1 MIRKETIQN
10 ITDAARIEEVVG
22 DFVSLKKRGVNYIGL
37 CPFHNEK
44 TASFTVSPA
53 KGFFH
58 CFGCGKGGSSIDFII
73 QHEHLSY
80 PEALKYLAEKYNI
93 EIIDQI
99 QTAEEKQM
107 QSEIESLYSVVT
119 FAQKH
124 FSENLFQTDEGIA
137 IGLTYF
143 TERGF
148 NKDIIRKFQLG
159 FCPPAWDDLTK
170 VAIDNGYKEEYLV
183 KTGLTIKKDDGG
195 HYDRFRDRVIFPIH
209 NLSGRVVGFTGR
221 ILTSDKNKPKY
232 VNSPESEI
240 YNKGKT
246 LYGIFMAKSAIVSQN
261 NCFLVEGNT
270 DVISLFQAGVEN
282 VVASSGTA
290 LTTDQIRLI
299 KKFTPNITILYD
311 GDEAGIKAS
320 LRGIDMVLEEG
331 MNVKIVLFPQGE
343 DPDSYARKHDSTEI
357 KQFINDNSVN
367 FILFKT
373 RLLLDEAQHDPIKK
387 AELIKEIVRTIS
399 LVPDAIHRS
408 TYIRECS
415 EVMQIQ
421 EQSLWN
427 ELNRI
432 IRKRY
437 KKDVADKSGPDS
449 DHNWDEIPEVTE
461 YTAEKQIVQ
470 DPFESILQE
479 RYLIWL
485 LINFGQ
491 EELNL
496 DVPISDYPDKF
507 ETITVLVANYIRQIL
522 TDEEFVFSDEKLQKI
537 YNEYFVQQ
545 DDAEALGPINL
556 ISHSDPDISK
566 TSIEILS
573 QKYHLSDRW
582 QEKYKIFTPR
592 HEDEDRN
599 VLVSDISS
607 TINAIQLK
615 RISRELFAIEEE
627 IKELQ
632 KDNSKTDDMMILLD
646 KFQRK
651 QAIKAKISAQ
661 LGRVIN

>member
-1 MIRKETIQN
+1 M
-10 ITDAARIEEVVG
+10 
-22 DFVSLKKRGVNYIGL
+22 
-37 CPFHNEK
+37 
-44 TASFTVSPA
+44 
-53 KGFFH
+53 
-58 CFGCGKGGSSIDFII
+58 

-148 NKDIIRKFQLG
+148 NKDVVRKFQLG

-170 VAIDNGYKEEYLV
+170 AAIDNGYKEEYLV

-311 GDEAGIKAS
+311 GDEAGLKAS
-320 LRGIDMVLEEG
+320 IRGIDMVLEEG

-387 AELIKEIVRTIS
+387 AELIKEIVRTVS

-432 IRKRY
+432 IRKKY
-437 KKDVADKSGPDS
+437 KRDVADKSGPDS

-461 YTAEKQIVQ
+461 YSAEKQIIQ
-470 DPFESILQE
+470 DPNDSFLAE
-479 RYLIWL
+479 RYLL
-485 LINFGQ
+485 VLVLNYGQ
-491 EELNL
+491 ELTSVER
-496 DVPISDYPDKF
+496 PIPDYPNKTESVDIF
-507 ETITVLVANYIRQIL
+507 LSNYIYQVL
-522 TDEEFVFSDEKLQKI
+522 KDEDFVFTNQKFQKI
-537 YNEYFVQQ
+537 YDTYFEQQ
-545 DDAEALGPINL
+545 FNSDNLDPLYFIN
-556 ISHSDPDISK
+556 HPDEEISK
-566 TSIEILS
+566 TVPELFSEKNVLSI
-573 QKYHLSDRW
+573 HW
-582 QEKYKIFTPR
+582 AEKYKIFTPQLN
-592 HEDEDRN
+592 DADQYI
-599 VLVSDISS
+599 LIKDQSS
-607 TINAIQLK
+607 TINGIQFK
-615 RISRELFAIEEE
+615 RISRELANILEELKHLPQGQNNDDE
-627 IKELQ
+627 WILLQ
-632 KDNSKTDDMMILLD
+632 K
-646 KFQRK
+646 KFMEK
-651 QAIKAKISAQ
+651 KAIQVKIGQ
-661 LGRVIN
+661 ILGRVIN